1 MGTILV
7 CEEIASS
14 ILHSW
19 EVNVRFLFYINM
31 LLFYGKGIYLGQVTS
46 ISGIQLQLKNK
57 G

>member
-19 EVNVRFLFYINM
+19 GVNVRFLFYINM
-31 LLFYGKGIYLGQVTS
+31 LLFYGKGIYLGPGHIHIWDPTAAE
-46 ISGIQLQLKNK
+46 K
-57 G
+57 